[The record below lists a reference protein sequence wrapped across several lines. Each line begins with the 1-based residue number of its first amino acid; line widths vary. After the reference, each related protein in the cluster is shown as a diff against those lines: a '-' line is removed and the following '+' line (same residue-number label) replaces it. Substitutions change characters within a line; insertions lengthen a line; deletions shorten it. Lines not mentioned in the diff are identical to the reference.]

1 MTEKILIVEDDT
13 ITRKFISFILRSSG
27 FEVVCACDG
36 IEALERLAVCPVD
49 LVITDL
55 NMPKMDG
62 VELVH
67 NIRDDVQYAGLPII
81 MLTTEAD
88 EEARQAAAGA
98 GVSAYLVKPVSG
110 EELSKQIRAC
120 LNEAKVSSEK

>member
-67 NIRDDVQYAGLPII
+67 NIRDDVQYTGLPII

-110 EELSKQIRAC
+110 EELSERIRAC

>member
-1 MTEKILIVEDDT
+1 MTERILIVDDDT

-27 FEVVCACDG
+27 FEVLCACDG
-36 IEALERLAVCPVD
+36 IEALEMLAVSPVD
-49 LVITDL
+49 LVMTDL

-67 NIRDDVQYAGLPII
+67 HIRDDVRYTALPVI

-98 GVSAYLVKPVSG
+98 GVSGYLVKPVSG
-110 EELSKQIRAC
+110 EELSDCIRVC